1 MSKFINTTLEKIM
14 THIKQFSS
22 KPAIYHATISTNFW
36 MRKITSLFLMA
47 FIAIYSVCS
56 EAQTPKRGGHLILA
70 QDQGPDRIDPHGPGM
85 ALQHRLIVDGPYQSL
100 LRIDAD
106 FTVHASLATQWVAE
120 SPTSYVFTIRDGVK
134 FHDGS
139 NMTVDDVVFTFERI
153 MDPNRASDSKVKM
166 RTVKKVTA
174 LDSKRVRIELATPFA
189 PFLRFMASPDV
200 TGIVSRK
207 FTTAHN
213 NDLSTVA
220 NGTGPFKITKYE
232 PGVLIEFSRFEQY
245 WEPGKP
251 YLNSYVIRIIPDDST
266 RIAGLRTGEIDISSF
281 RPDKKPLIST
291 LKNVAVS
298 DPISNSTEL
307 LWINCESEPL
317 NKLEVRQAL
326 AWSIDK
332 VALAAIVQ
340 PGGGTRPAMAVP
352 AADKL
357 FGYQGNGSDLPFATQ
372 DIAKAKQ
379 LLTAAGYPNGVKID
393 ISYINTPAFAVNN
406 RIAEVMRQHAAKAGI
421 TLNLQPI
428 EYAAYFKNV
437 VSGNY
442 QLFTSASPMESDPDS
457 LFLNA
462 VSASPRAKCRD
473 PKVDSLVDQERAET
487 DPAKRVKLLD
497 TLQRYL
503 REQVYFMYLFSNQMR
518 VEVWKN
524 EVKGYE
530 SLPLLR
536 RTSLRDTWLDR

>member
-1 MSKFINTTLEKIM
+1 MKMFGSAPIWTRRSRRGMMTLWKAAALSLAAWMAIVS
-14 THIKQFSS
+14 FS
-22 KPAIYHATISTNFW
+22 AT
-36 MRKITSLFLMA
+36 
-47 FIAIYSVCS
+47 
-56 EAQTPKRGGHLILA
+56 AQTPKRGGQLVLA

-85 ALQHRLIVDGPYQSL
+85 ALQHRLIVDGPYESL

-106 FTVHASLATQWVAE
+106 FSVHPSLATQWVAE
-120 SPTSYVFTIRDGVK
+120 SPTSYIFTIRDGVK

-139 NMTVDDVVFTFERI
+139 DMTVDDVVFTFERS

-166 RTVKKVTA
+166 RSVKKVTA
-174 LDSKRVRIELATPFA
+174 VDSNHVRIELATPFA

-207 FTTAHN
+207 FTTGHN

-232 PGVLIEFSRFEQY
+232 PGVRIEFTRFDQY

-251 YLNSYVIRIIPDDST
+251 YLNSYTVRIIPDDST

-281 RPDKKPLIST
+281 RPDKMPLIRT
-291 LKNVAVS
+291 LKNVTVS
-298 DPISNSTEL
+298 EPISNSTEL

-340 PGGGTRPAMAVP
+340 PGGGTRPALAVP

-357 FGYQGNGSDLPFATQ
+357 FGYQGNGADLPYAAQ

-379 LLTAAGYPNGVKID
+379 LLAAAGYPDGVKID
-393 ISYINTPAFAVNN
+393 IAYINTPAFAVNN

-442 QLFTSASPMESDPDS
+442 QLFTSTSPMESDPDA

-462 VSASPRAKCRD
+462 VSSSPRAKCRD
-473 PKVDSLVDQERAET
+473 PKVDALVDQERGET
-487 DPAKRVKLLD
+487 DPAERIKILD

-524 EVKGYE
+524 DVKGYE